1 MWVILIYI
9 IDIIYFTSYQLK
21 YSTDHRYYLMNYS
34 SLTPA
39 VTPLECERL
48 EADMLAE
55 LEKFIV
61 AINKFLKESWPNK
74 MKQASAVCNFA
85 YSNQP
90 NYVITY
96 AIKHFE
102 HAGWRVTNH
111 HDQRESYLAITK
123 VVDNSG
129 YYEDR

>member
-1 MWVILIYI
+1 
-9 IDIIYFTSYQLK
+9 
-21 YSTDHRYYLMNYS
+21 MNYS

-48 EADMLAE
+48 EADMLVE

-61 AINKFLKESWPNK
+61 EINKFLKESWPNQ
-74 MKQASAVCNFA
+74 MKKASAVCNFP

-102 HAGWRVTNH
+102 RAGWKVTNH

-123 VVDNSG
+123 VVDSSG